1 MKTQFKNRDRR
12 ILTLE
17 EIEPDKF
24 KLSGYLDIGVRFSKD
39 INDNITMV
47 DPSGGP
53 YISLGEDL
61 NYYFDNK
68 LDKKLIIKVVIISSG
83 VALFGLLIL
92 IMLSYF
98 TRPMYGY

>member
-1 MKTQFKNRDRR
+1 MIKTQFKNRDRR

-68 LDKKLIIKVVIISSG
+68 LDKKLIINKIELNDSIILTVNRS
-83 VALFGLLIL
+83 
-92 IMLSYF
+92 
-98 TRPMYGY
+98 